1 MDLQRNQKNLRG
13 NAIILVENDG
23 GISMNSTDS
32 LQLFEDQPIRT
43 AWDGETEEW
52 YFSIVD
58 VVGVLTDRPDAR
70 HAANI
75 GAFLRCV

>member
-43 AWDGETEEW
+43 AWDGETEE
-52 YFSIVD
+52 
-58 VVGVLTDRPDAR
+58 
-70 HAANI
+70 
-75 GAFLRCV
+75 